1 MNILHDPVGLP
12 ARTRPQRTLPLSA
25 LKHTMALSLLAFS
38 VVQANVALAATVTP
52 ATGNAVEARVSSI
65 LDNMSQSEKI
75 NFTRVNDGHMVPSLL
90 KWGIQGTVAYDS
102 SMGVHVNNK
111 TFGAQYPSQPAIA
124 ATWSINRAKE
134 FGLAIAYETRI
145 SGGQQML
152 SPGVNLYRTPYNGR
166 AAEYVSGED
175 PFLGAVLAPA
185 IVNAIQVQGI
195 QASGK
200 HYLANEQE
208 ANRQGLN
215 VKVDERTLREL
226 YLPGFESMVKN
237 ANVASIMCGFNK
249 INGDYACE
257 NHHLITEVLKGEWGF
272 QGNVISDF
280 NAVHDPFKGA
290 WAGTDLDMPSGLQF
304 TEANLLPLIWSG
316 QLTQNVID
324 DKVKRNLRAVVS
336 YDLQDNMNTAQTLD
350 HPEYGQRA
358 ALNTAREGIV
368 LLRNANTTAGKPLL
382 PLAKSAKIA
391 VIGNWAYDAPGSPFG
406 TANAPPDS
414 YVTELSGLQQ
424 LASNS
429 TNVTFLPEMSLNAKT
444 AAWYQPTTGNS
455 TVSNAGVK
463 AEYYANTSFSGSPAL
478 TRVEPG
484 VNLNWTTSTNET
496 DAGNT
501 TVSGFTP
508 TAGAFSARFTS
519 VIKPTISGAHVFKV
533 RADGPYKLWINDEL
547 VLESD
552 GVQFS
557 PDVVNALTTSGK
569 TPALVA
575 GKSYTVKLEYRR
587 SGSNFTPALGG
598 LAGVQM
604 SWASL
609 RPPKDLAKYDAVV
622 IATGT
627 SNEHEGEAADHG
639 FEMPDQQAELISFAT
654 KANPNTIVVMHG
666 GGVPDMQ
673 PWATK
678 VGASLQAWFPGQ
690 QAGQALAEIL
700 FGKVNPSGKL
710 PITVDKKIEDN
721 PSYASY
727 PDPAAYR
734 GDNALTEMTY
744 SEGLYMGY
752 RGYDKKHAKPLY
764 PFGFGLSY
772 TTFGYSDLKLSTNVL
787 APGNTIDVTFKVT
800 NTGDKAG
807 FEVAQLYVHPAAPS
821 VDRPE
826 KELKGFTKVYLQPG
840 ESKTV
845 SIPIDSRSL
854 AHYVE
859 KTDSW
864 DVDAGKFKI
873 LVGPDSEN
881 LPLDR
886 TLITLFAEHL
896 TTADSNPL
904 PVPLRKAVQV
914 SAAQRY

>member
-1 MNILHDPVGLP
+1 MTEPRTPPSGHRQQPV
-12 ARTRPQRTLPLSA
+12 SA
-25 LKHTMALSLLAFS
+25 FPMSAFKHTLALSLLS
-38 VVQANVALAATVTP
+38 LGVLQANLALAEVTP

-75 NFTRVNDGHMVPSLL
+75 NFTRVNDGHMIPSLL
-90 KWGIQGTVAYDS
+90 KWGIKGTVAYDS
-102 SMGVHVNNK
+102 SMGVHVNNA
-111 TFGAQYPSQPAIA
+111 TFGAQYPSQSALA

-166 AAEYVSGED
+166 SAEYASGED
-175 PFLGAVLAPA
+175 PFIGAVLAPA
-185 IVNAIQVQGI
+185 VVNGIQAQGI

-208 ANRQGLN
+208 ANRQALN
-215 VKVDERTLREL
+215 VVVDERTLREL

-257 NHHLITEVLKGEWGF
+257 NHHLITEVLKGEWGY
-272 QGNVISDF
+272 QGTVISDF
-280 NAVHDPFKGA
+280 NAIHDAFKGA
-290 WAGTDLDMPSGLQF
+290 WAGTDIDMPSGLQF
-304 TEANLLPLIWSG
+304 TEANLMPYVWSG
-316 QLTQNVID
+316 QLSQNVID
-324 DKVKRNLRAVVS
+324 DKVKRNLRAIVS
-336 YDLQDNMNTAQTLD
+336 YDFQENLNTAKTLD

-358 ALNTAREGIV
+358 SLNTARESIV
-368 LLRNANTTAGKPLL
+368 LLRNENTAAGKPLL
-382 PLAKSAKIA
+382 PLARDAKIA
-391 VIGNWAYDAPGSPFG
+391 VIGDWAYQAPASPFG
-406 TANAPPDS
+406 TANSPPNS

-424 LASNS
+424 LASS
-429 TNVTFLPEMSLNAKT
+429 SANVTYLPELSLNPKAS
-444 AAWYQPTTGNS
+444 AWFQPAVGSNN
-455 TVSNAGVK
+455 VNNAGVK
-463 AEYYANTSFSGSPAL
+463 AEYFANTSFSGSPAV

-484 VNLNWTTSTNET
+484 VNLNWTTGTNET
-496 DAGNT
+496 NAGT
-501 TVSGFTP
+501 TAVSGFSPTP
-508 TAGAFSARFTS
+508 GAFSARYTAT
-519 VIKPTISGAHVFKV
+519 IKPSVSGAQVFKV
-533 RADGPYKLWINDEL
+533 RADGPYKLWVNDEL
-547 VLESD
+547 VLQSD
-552 GVQFS
+552 GAPYS
-557 PDVVNALTTSGK
+557 GDVVNALTTSGK
-569 TPALVA
+569 TAALVA
-575 GKSYTVKLEYRR
+575 GKSYSVKLEYQRIQ
-587 SGSNFTPALGG
+587 GNFIPALGG
-598 LAGVQM
+598 VTGVQM
-604 SWASL
+604 SWAAL
-609 RPPKDLAKYDAVV
+609 RPPKDLSKYDAVV
-622 IATGT
+622 IATG
-627 SNEHEGEAADHG
+627 SNYEHEGEGSDHG
-639 FEMPDQQAELISFAT
+639 FELPDQQAELISFVT

-666 GGVPDMQ
+666 GGSADMQ
-673 PWATK
+673 PWASK

-690 QAGQALAEIL
+690 QGGQALAEIL

-710 PITVDKKIEDN
+710 PITIDKKIEDN

-764 PFGFGLSY
+764 PFGYGLSY
-772 TTFGYSDLKLSTNVL
+772 TTFGYSDLKLSTNVM
-787 APGNTIDVTFKVT
+787 APGSTVDVTFKVT

-807 FEVAQLYVHPAAPS
+807 FEVAQLYVHPNNPA

-854 AHYVE
+854 AYYVE

-873 LVGPDSEN
+873 LVGPDSED

-886 TLITLFAEHL
+886 TLITLFPEHL
-896 TTADSNPL
+896 TTRDSNPL
-904 PVPLRKAVQV
+904 PLPLRKAVQV
-914 SAAQRY
+914 SASQTY

>member
-1 MNILHDPVGLP
+1 M
-12 ARTRPQRTLPLSA
+12 SA
-25 LKHTMALSLLAFS
+25 FKHTLALSLLS
-38 VVQANVALAATVTP
+38 LGVLQANLTLAAVTP

-65 LDNMSQSEKI
+65 LDNMNQSEKI
-75 NFTRVNDGHMVPSLL
+75 NFTRVNDGHMIPPLL
-90 KWGIQGTVAYDS
+90 KWGIKGTVAYDS
-102 SMGVHVNNK
+102 SMGVHVNNA
-111 TFGAQYPSQPAIA
+111 TFGAQYPSQSALA

-166 AAEYVSGED
+166 SAEYASGED
-175 PFLGAVLAPA
+175 PFIGAVLAPA
-185 IVNAIQVQGI
+185 VVNGIQAQGI

-208 ANRQGLN
+208 ANRQAVN
-215 VKVDERTLREL
+215 VVVDERTLREL

-257 NHHLITEVLKGEWGF
+257 NHHLITDVLKGEWGY
-272 QGNVISDF
+272 QGTVISDF
-280 NAVHDPFKGA
+280 NAIHDAFKGA
-290 WAGTDLDMPSGLQF
+290 WAGTDIDMPSGLQF
-304 TEANLLPLIWSG
+304 TEANLMPYVWSG
-316 QLTQNVID
+316 QLSQNVID
-324 DKVKRNLRAVVS
+324 DKVKRNLRAIVS
-336 YDLQDNMNTAQTLD
+336 YDFQENLNTAKTLD

-358 ALNTAREGIV
+358 SLNTARESIV
-368 LLRNANTTAGKPLL
+368 LLRNEKTSAGKPLL
-382 PLAKSAKIA
+382 PLARDARIA
-391 VIGNWAYDAPGSPFG
+391 VIGDWAYQAPASPFG
-406 TANAPPDS
+406 TANSPPNS

-424 LASNS
+424 LASS
-429 TNVTFLPEMSLNAKT
+429 SANVTYLSDLSLNPKASV
-444 AAWYQPTTGNS
+444 WFQPAVGSNN
-455 TVSNAGVK
+455 VNNAGVK
-463 AEYYANTSFSGSPAL
+463 AEYFANTSFSGSPAV

-484 VNLNWTTSTNET
+484 VNLNWTTGTNET
-496 DAGNT
+496 NAGT
-501 TVSGFTP
+501 TAVSGFSPTP
-508 TAGAFSARFTS
+508 GAFSARYTAT
-519 VIKPTISGAHVFKV
+519 IKPTVSGAQVFKV
-533 RADGPYKLWINDEL
+533 RADGPYKLWVNDEL
-547 VLESD
+547 VLQSD
-552 GVQFS
+552 GVPYS
-557 PDVVNALTTSGK
+557 GDVVNALTTSGK
-569 TPALVA
+569 TAALVA
-575 GKSYTVKLEYRR
+575 GKSYSVKLEYQRIQ
-587 SGSNFTPALGG
+587 GNFIPALGG
-598 LAGVQM
+598 VTGVQM
-604 SWASL
+604 SWAAL
-609 RPPKDLAKYDAVV
+609 RPPKDLSKYDAVV
-622 IATGT
+622 IATG
-627 SNEHEGEAADHG
+627 SNYEHEGEGSDHG
-639 FEMPDQQAELISFAT
+639 FELPDQQAELISFVT

-666 GGVPDMQ
+666 GGSMDMQ
-673 PWATK
+673 PWANK

-690 QAGQALAEIL
+690 QGGQALAEIL

-710 PITVDKKIEDN
+710 PITIDKKIEDN

-734 GDNALTEMTY
+734 GDHALTEMTY

-764 PFGFGLSY
+764 PFGYGLSY
-772 TTFGYSDLKLSTNVL
+772 TTFGYSDLKLSTNVM
-787 APGNTIDVTFKVT
+787 APGSTVDVTFKVT

-807 FEVAQLYVHPAAPS
+807 FEVAQLYVHPNKPA

-854 AHYVE
+854 AYYVE

-873 LVGPDSEN
+873 LVGPDSED

-886 TLITLFAEHL
+886 TLITLFPEHL
-896 TTADSNPL
+896 TTRDSNPL
-904 PVPLRKAVQV
+904 PLPLRKAVQV
-914 SAAQRY
+914 SASQTY

>member
-1 MNILHDPVGLP
+1 M
-12 ARTRPQRTLPLSA
+12 SA
-25 LKHTMALSLLAFS
+25 FKHTLALSLLS
-38 VVQANVALAATVTP
+38 LGVLQANLALAAVTP

-65 LDNMSQSEKI
+65 LDNMNQSEKI
-75 NFTRVNDGHMVPSLL
+75 NFTRVNDGHMIPSLL
-90 KWGIQGTVAYDS
+90 KWGIKGTVAYDS
-102 SMGVHVNNK
+102 SMGVHVNNA
-111 TFGAQYPSQPAIA
+111 TFGAQYPSQSALA

-166 AAEYVSGED
+166 SAEYASGED
-175 PFLGAVLAPA
+175 PFIGAVLAPA
-185 IVNAIQVQGI
+185 VVNGIQAQGI

-208 ANRQGLN
+208 ANRQAVN
-215 VKVDERTLREL
+215 VMVDERTLREL

-257 NHHLITEVLKGEWGF
+257 NHHLITDVLKGEWGY
-272 QGNVISDF
+272 QGTVISDF
-280 NAVHDPFKGA
+280 NAIHDAFKGA
-290 WAGTDLDMPSGLQF
+290 WAGTDIDMPSGLQF
-304 TEANLLPLIWSG
+304 TEANLMPYVWSG
-316 QLTQNVID
+316 QLSQNVID
-324 DKVKRNLRAVVS
+324 DKVKRNLRAIVS
-336 YDLQDNMNTAQTLD
+336 YDFQENLNTAKTLD

-358 ALNTAREGIV
+358 SLNTARESIV
-368 LLRNANTTAGKPLL
+368 LLRNENTAAGKPLL
-382 PLAKSAKIA
+382 PLARDAKIA
-391 VIGNWAYDAPGSPFG
+391 VIGDWAYQAPASPFG
-406 TANAPPDS
+406 TANSPPNS

-424 LASNS
+424 LASSS
-429 TNVTFLPEMSLNAKT
+429 TNVTYLSELSLNPKAS
-444 AAWYQPTTGNS
+444 AWFQPAVGSNN
-455 TVSNAGVK
+455 VNNAGVK
-463 AEYYANTSFSGSPAL
+463 AEYFANTSFSGSPAV

-484 VNLNWTTSTNET
+484 VNLNWTTGTNET
-496 DAGNT
+496 NAGT
-501 TVSGFTP
+501 TAVSGFSPTP
-508 TAGAFSARFTS
+508 GAFSARYTAT
-519 VIKPTISGAHVFKV
+519 IKPTVSGAQVFKV
-533 RADGPYKLWINDEL
+533 RADGPYKLWVNDEL
-547 VLESD
+547 VLQSD
-552 GVQFS
+552 GAPYS
-557 PDVVNALTTSGK
+557 ADVVNALTTSGK
-569 TPALVA
+569 TAALVA
-575 GKSYTVKLEYRR
+575 GKSYSVKLEYQRIQ
-587 SGSNFTPALGG
+587 GNFIPALGG
-598 LAGVQM
+598 VTGVQM
-604 SWASL
+604 SWAAL
-609 RPPKDLAKYDAVV
+609 RPPKDLSKYDAVV
-622 IATGT
+622 IATG
-627 SNEHEGEAADHG
+627 SNYEHEGEGSDHG
-639 FEMPDQQAELISFAT
+639 FELPDQQAELISFVT

-666 GGVPDMQ
+666 GGSMDMQ
-673 PWATK
+673 PWANK

-690 QAGQALAEIL
+690 QGGQALAEIL

-710 PITVDKKIEDN
+710 PITIDKKIEDN

-764 PFGFGLSY
+764 PFGYGLSY
-772 TTFGYSDLKLSTNVL
+772 TTFGYSDLKLSTNVM
-787 APGNTIDVTFKVT
+787 APGSTVDVTFKVT

-807 FEVAQLYVHPAAPS
+807 FEVAQLYVHPNNPA

-854 AHYVE
+854 AYYVE

-873 LVGPDSEN
+873 LVGPDSED

-886 TLITLFAEHL
+886 TLITLFPEHL
-896 TTADSNPL
+896 TTRDSNPL
-904 PVPLRKAVQV
+904 PLPLRKAVQV
-914 SAAQRY
+914 SASQTY

>member
-1 MNILHDPVGLP
+1 MSVF
-12 ARTRPQRTLPLSA
+12 
-25 LKHTMALSLLAFS
+25 KHTLALSLLS
-38 VVQANVALAATVTP
+38 LGVLQANLALAEVTP

-75 NFTRVNDGHMVPSLL
+75 NFTRVNDGHMIPSLL
-90 KWGIQGTVAYDS
+90 KWGIKGTVAYDS
-102 SMGVHVNNK
+102 SMGVHVNNA
-111 TFGAQYPSQPAIA
+111 TFGAQYPSQSALA

-166 AAEYVSGED
+166 SAEYASGED
-175 PFLGAVLAPA
+175 PFIGAVLAPA
-185 IVNAIQVQGI
+185 VVNGIQAQGI

-208 ANRQGLN
+208 ANRQALN
-215 VKVDERTLREL
+215 VVVDERTLREL

-257 NHHLITEVLKGEWGF
+257 NHHLITEVLKGEWGY
-272 QGNVISDF
+272 QGTVISDF
-280 NAVHDPFKGA
+280 NAIHDAFKGA
-290 WAGTDLDMPSGLQF
+290 WAGTDIDMPSGLQF
-304 TEANLLPLIWSG
+304 TEANLMPYVWSG
-316 QLTQNVID
+316 QLSQNVID
-324 DKVKRNLRAVVS
+324 DKVKRNLRAIVS
-336 YDLQDNMNTAQTLD
+336 YDFQENLNTAKTLD

-358 ALNTAREGIV
+358 SLNTARESIV
-368 LLRNANTTAGKPLL
+368 LLRNENTAAGKPLL
-382 PLAKSAKIA
+382 PLARDAKIA
-391 VIGNWAYDAPGSPFG
+391 VIGDWAYQAPASPFG
-406 TANAPPDS
+406 TANSPPNS

-424 LASNS
+424 LASS
-429 TNVTFLPEMSLNAKT
+429 SANVTYLPELSLNPKAS
-444 AAWYQPTTGNS
+444 AWFQPAVGSNN
-455 TVSNAGVK
+455 VNNAGVK
-463 AEYYANTSFSGSPAL
+463 AEYFANTSFSGSPAV

-484 VNLNWTTSTNET
+484 VNLNWTTGTNET
-496 DAGNT
+496 NAGT
-501 TVSGFTP
+501 TAVSGFSPTP
-508 TAGAFSARFTS
+508 GAFSARYTAT
-519 VIKPTISGAHVFKV
+519 IKPSVSGAQVFKV
-533 RADGPYKLWINDEL
+533 RADGPYKLWVNDEL
-547 VLESD
+547 VLQSD
-552 GVQFS
+552 GAPYS
-557 PDVVNALTTSGK
+557 GDVVNALTTSGK
-569 TPALVA
+569 TAALVA
-575 GKSYTVKLEYRR
+575 GKSYSVKLEYQRIQ
-587 SGSNFTPALGG
+587 GNFIPALGG
-598 LAGVQM
+598 VTGVQM
-604 SWASL
+604 SWAAL
-609 RPPKDLAKYDAVV
+609 RPPKDLSKYDAVV
-622 IATGT
+622 IATG
-627 SNEHEGEAADHG
+627 SNYEHEGEGSDHG
-639 FEMPDQQAELISFAT
+639 FELPDQQAELISFVT

-666 GGVPDMQ
+666 GGSADMQ
-673 PWATK
+673 PWASK

-690 QAGQALAEIL
+690 QGGQALAEIL

-710 PITVDKKIEDN
+710 PITIDKKIEDN
-721 PSYASY
+721 PSYTSY

-764 PFGFGLSY
+764 PFGYGLSY
-772 TTFGYSDLKLSTNVL
+772 TTFGYSDLKLSTNVM
-787 APGNTIDVTFKVT
+787 APGSTVDVTFKVT

-807 FEVAQLYVHPAAPS
+807 FEVAQLYVHPNNPA

-854 AHYVE
+854 AYYVE

-873 LVGPDSEN
+873 LVGPDSED

-886 TLITLFAEHL
+886 TLITLFPEHL
-896 TTADSNPL
+896 TTRDSNPL
-904 PVPLRKAVQV
+904 PLPLRKAVQV
-914 SAAQRY
+914 SASQTY